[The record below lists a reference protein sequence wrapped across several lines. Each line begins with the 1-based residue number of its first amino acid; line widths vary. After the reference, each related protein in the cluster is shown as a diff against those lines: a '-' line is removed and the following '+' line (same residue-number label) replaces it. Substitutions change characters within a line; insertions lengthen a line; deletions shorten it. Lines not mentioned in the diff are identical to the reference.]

1 VSPGRPVT
9 ERIETMQVTVESTG
23 ALERRMRVELPA
35 ERIEKEV
42 DSRLKSV
49 GKSVKIKGF
58 RPGKVPPKVVKQ
70 RYGAQIRQEVLSD
83 LMQQSYSDAV
93 QQENLSP
100 AGGPRIE
107 TESQGDGKGFTY
119 IATFEVMPEVELE
132 GLDKIKVEKPEVEIG
147 DSDLDEMIENLRK
160 QKATWTAVERAS
172 ATGDRVVVDFE
183 GKLKGEPIEGGQG
196 KEVPVILGQGQML
209 PDFEKG
215 LTGVRAG
222 EEKTFK
228 VKFPKNYPAEELQG
242 AKVDFTIH
250 THRVEEETLPP
261 VDDSLAGMFNV
272 TEGGLEQFRKDV
284 ADNMRHEA
292 DQKVKAQLREQLM
305 DELLAANPIEIP
317 QALKH
322 QEMHSMQHEAMQRL
336 GIEDHDKAPPLEN
349 FAESA
354 EKRVR
359 LGLLI
364 RQLITDQELKIDE
377 ELVRAHIEEM
387 CSGYE
392 NAEEMVNMYMNTPQL
407 RQQIEPAVLEQ
418 RAFDWLL
425 DQGKVKTRKVAFGEF
440 MNG

>member
-1 VSPGRPVT
+1 MRLAT

-23 ALERRMRVELPA
+23 TLERRMRVELPA

-93 QQENLSP
+93 QQENLNP

-107 TESQGDGKGFTY
+107 TEAEGDGQGFTY
-119 IATFEVMPEVELE
+119 VATFEVMPEVRIE
-132 GLDKIKVEKPEVEIG
+132 GLDKLKVEKPEVDIG
-147 DSDLDEMIENLRK
+147 DSDLDDMIENLRK
-160 QKATWTAVERAS
+160 QKATWTEVERAS
-172 ATGDRVVVDFE
+172 AKGDRVVVDFE
-183 GKLKGEPIEGGQG
+183 GKLKGEPIDGGQG

-215 LTGVRAG
+215 LTGIKAG
-222 EEKTFK
+222 DEKTFK
-228 VKFPKNYPAEELQG
+228 VKFPKDYQAEDLQG
-242 AKVDFTIH
+242 QKVDFTIH
-250 THRVEEETLPP
+250 AHRVEEETLPP
-261 VDDSLAGMFNV
+261 VDDSLAEMFSV
-272 TEGGLEQFRKDV
+272 KEGGLEQFKQDV
-284 ADNMRHEA
+284 LDNMRHEA
-292 DQKVKAQLREQLM
+292 DQKVKSLVREQLM
-305 DELLAANPIEIP
+305 EELLAANPIEIP

-336 GIEDHDKAPPLEN
+336 GIEDHDQAPPLEN

-364 RQLITDQELKIDE
+364 RQLITEQDIRLDE
-377 ELVRAHIEEM
+377 ERVREHVEDM
-387 CSGYE
+387 CAGYE
-392 NAEEMVNMYMNTPQL
+392 NADEMVNMYLNTPQV
-407 RQQIEPAVLEQ
+407 RQQVEPIVLEQ
-418 RAFDWLL
+418 MAFDWLL
-425 DQGKVKTRKVAFGEF
+425 EQGKVKTRKVGFTEF
-440 MNG
+440 MND